1 MPVADSVPEVSG
13 PGISNVP
20 AMPQGVPSTNA
31 GLRPVYTKVPVFQ
44 PWATSHVDTFSDLAQ
59 QLQSNNF
66 SKRASP
72 TERAERHRIEGLM
85 QAARNSEGNI
95 IDTQPAAR
103 AAARPAA
110 LNVTGL
116 PLELLEI
123 WIPLLTHGALL
134 LIVFSTQLEDLLDKK
149 ELSLN

>member
-20 AMPQGVPSTNA
+20 AMPQGVPSTNG

-44 PWATSHVDTFSDLAQ
+44 PWATSHVDTFRDLAQ

-116 PLELLEI
+116 PPRAPGNMDSPTNTRGSAVNSI
-123 WIPLLTHGALL
+123 
-134 LIVFSTQLEDLLDKK
+134 
-149 ELSLN
+149 LNAVRRSPR